1 MRTRLFLIVV
11 TLFLIAIVLQTALF
25 SQTRFLVPDLAMFLV
40 IVLGLTRIRP
50 ESVLGI
56 AFLAGISV
64 DLLGSSVLGLRAV
77 VYVVVA
83 YAAVRS
89 RQRADAGRVAAAL
102 WAGVIT
108 LSGVV
113 LLLTLGTLF
122 GQGLLLGDG
131 VLERVFFGPIGQR
144 SPYADAR
151 ADTGAVHRPG
161 FERFQIHMRFA
172 LRLSILG
179 LTFIVMFSVIGLRL
193 WFVQV
198 AQGPGHR
205 RGRCRPNMAHQDH
218 RSGAR

>member
-1 MRTRLFLIVV
+1 MRTRLFVVVV

-25 SQTRFLVPDLAMFLV
+25 SDTRFLVPDLAMFLV

-56 AFLAGISV
+56 AFLAGLTV

-77 VYVVVA
+77 VYVIVA

-102 WAGVIT
+102 WAGLIT
-108 LSGVV
+108 LVGVL

-131 VLERVFFGPIGQR
+131 VVQRVILVPLANALLTLVLAPIL
-144 SPYADAR
+144 
-151 ADTGAVHRPG
+151 V
-161 FERFQIHMRFA
+161 RFID
-172 LRLSILG
+172 
-179 LTFIVMFSVIGLRL
+179 
-193 WFVQV
+193 
-198 AQGPGHR
+198 
-205 RGRCRPNMAHQDH
+205 QDSSAF
-218 RSGAR
+218 RYT